1 MRPAFPR
8 LAPPG
13 SHPYDAR
20 RFFIDRGIM
29 LTTIRGKAKSWI
41 VKVLF
46 GFLILAFG
54 AWGIGDIF
62 TNRGTGEPVL
72 TVGDL
77 SYSQGEFSRDLQ
89 RQLQQFR
96 QQGLDLNPQQLAA
109 FGGVDQILRQ
119 ATGRLLM
126 QQYADKL
133 GLTVPLS
140 VAVSEIQST
149 PQFHDAAGQFSR
161 DRFLALLQQNN
172 MGEAQYVEMLREETR
187 QNQLMV
193 PIFSTVVAPSVLVDP
208 LYGYVA
214 ETRTA
219 DVLVIPDANMQVP
232 DPDQAALEKSYQEN
246 IGNYQRP
253 EYRSLVILHITA
265 DAFAKNVTIPDDKV
279 AAEYEARKAEF
290 STPETRAVEQVVVQD
305 AAKADA
311 IVAAVKN
318 GKSFADAVTEV
329 TGGAPVDLG
338 DVTKDKLP
346 ADIAEQ
352 SFALPADGVSDPLK
366 SVFGLHV
373 VHVKTITP
381 GTTKT
386 LDEVKDQLR
395 QELALAQAGDEM
407 VSVVNQLDDILA
419 GGATVEDAATQ
430 LNLTATK
437 VEAVDAS
444 GSDRAGVDA
453 GLAPEI
459 LQLGFQTESGATSL
473 VTTLSDGSFA
483 VVQVAN
489 VTPAEPKPLIEVT
502 ELVKNDLLA
511 KARAD
516 AADAKAKEFADKIKA
531 GDLATLAGELGLT
544 PKTTAMFNREQ
555 GDPDNGVEPQLAQ
568 ALFAAKVGEAATGR
582 TKDGAVVARLA
593 AITPAK
599 PAENKEQVE
608 ELSKRTAASIRSD
621 LRASLLVALG
631 QNFKIERNEAVIQQL
646 LATEQ

>member
-1 MRPAFPR
+1 
-8 LAPPG
+8 
-13 SHPYDAR
+13 
-20 RFFIDRGIM
+20 
-29 LTTIRGKAKSWI
+29 
-41 VKVLF
+41 
-46 GFLILAFG
+46 
-54 AWGIGDIF
+54 
-62 TNRGTGEPVL
+62 
-72 TVGDL
+72 
-77 SYSQGEFSRDLQ
+77 
-89 RQLQQFR
+89 
-96 QQGLDLNPQQLAA
+96 
-109 FGGVDQILRQ
+109 
-119 ATGRLLM
+119 
-126 QQYADKL
+126 
-133 GLTVPLS
+133 
-140 VAVSEIQST
+140 
-149 PQFHDAAGQFSR
+149 
-161 DRFLALLQQNN
+161 
-172 MGEAQYVEMLREETR
+172 
-187 QNQLMV
+187 V
-193 PIFSTVVAPSVLVDP
+193 PIFSTVVAPTVLVDP

-214 ETRTA
+214 ETRSA

-253 EYRSLVILHITA
+253 EYRSLVVLHITA
-265 DAFAKNVTIPDDKV
+265 DAFAKNVTIADDKV

-311 IVAAVKN
+311 IVAAVKG

-329 TGGAPVDLG
+329 TGGTPVDLG
-338 DVTKDKLP
+338 EVTKDKLP

-352 SFALPADGVSDPLK
+352 SFALPADGISDPLK

-386 LDEVKDQLR
+386 LDEVKDQLG

-444 GSDRAGVDA
+444 GADRAGVDA

-483 VVQVAN
+483 VVQVASIA
-489 VTPAEPKPLIEVT
+489 PAEPKPLAEVT
-502 ELVKNDLLA
+502 EIVENDLLA

-516 AADAKAKEFADKIKA
+516 AAEAKAKEFADKIKA
-531 GDLATLAGELGLT
+531 GTDLATLAGELSLT
-544 PKTTAMFNREQ
+544 PKTTPAFNREQ
-555 GDPDNGVEPQLAQ
+555 GDPENGVEPQLAQ

-582 TKDGAVVARLA
+582 TKDGAVVARVA
-593 AITPAK
+593 AVTPAK
-599 PAENKEQVE
+599 PDENKEQVE
-608 ELSKRTAASIRSD
+608 ALSKRTAASIRSD
-621 LRASLLVALG
+621 LRAALLVALG
-631 QNFKIERNEAVIQQL
+631 QNFKIERHEAVVQQL